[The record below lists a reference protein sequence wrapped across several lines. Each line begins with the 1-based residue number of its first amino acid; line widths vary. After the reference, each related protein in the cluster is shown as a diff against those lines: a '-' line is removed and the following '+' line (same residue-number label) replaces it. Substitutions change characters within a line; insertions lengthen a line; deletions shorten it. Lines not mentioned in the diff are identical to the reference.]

1 MKTFTG
7 QYSNGNF
14 VYSNDTEAIRAQL
27 ISILNTPLGSRFYY
41 PSYGSRLNDYRFDVI
56 NYFTINMIAQEIK
69 NAILLLDGVT
79 LSNIEYHVYNDR
91 LYFDIEL
98 TRLSEKISL
107 NLSVTD
113 GVAM

>member
-56 NYFTINMIAQEIK
+56 NYFTINRRKGQCKPK
-69 NAILLLDGVT
+69 NLM
-79 LSNIEYHVYNDR
+79 VYR
-91 LYFDIEL
+91 KSQGKFVL
-98 TRLSEKISL
+98 
-107 NLSVTD
+107 
-113 GVAM
+113 

>member
-1 MKTFTG
+1 
-7 QYSNGNF
+7 
-14 VYSNDTEAIRAQL
+14 
-27 ISILNTPLGSRFYY
+27 
-41 PSYGSRLNDYRFDVI
+41 
-56 NYFTINMIAQEIK
+56 MIAQEIK

-98 TRLSEKISL
+98 TRMSEKISL
-107 NLSVTD
+107 NLSVSD

>member
-1 MKTFTG
+1 MIKNLLKNRKKRFSFYGILTLIIAVFFGGSYAATIS
-7 QYSNGNF
+7 QMSSNG
-14 VYSNDTEAIRAQL
+14 IK
-27 ISILNTPLGSRFYY
+27 G
-41 PSYGSRLNDYRFDVI
+41 FDVI

-107 NLSVTD
+107 NLSVSD